1 MKKKI
6 FVIFFLFI
14 GFNLNAQIIQENKIL
29 AKVGAQI
36 ITSVDLINEMKIIAI
51 LNKLDSNQINE
62 KQLKQNAM
70 QNLIRL
76 SIKKN
81 EIEKFKAN
89 AYSNK
94 EYEDNLKKILSS
106 LNLNFSQFNQVLEN
120 NFITYEYFKKR
131 FEVNLIWNGLIY
143 SIYKNQININ
153 PLELEAELQNIMS
166 RKSTIREYNL
176 SEIEF
181 ELDGKD
187 LKKRNIELLEVIKKQ
202 GFAKAVSI
210 FSISESNLNEGKIG
224 WINENSLSNLILQEL
239 KNLRKGELTK
249 PIIKGETFLILRIND
264 IKETSNVSNND
275 IEYINNLKNKI
286 MSRKKEE
293 KLNLFSRSHFT
304 RAENS
309 ILIELNE

>member
-1 MKKKI
+1 
-6 FVIFFLFI
+6 
-14 GFNLNAQIIQENKIL
+14 
-29 AKVGAQI
+29 
-36 ITSVDLINEMKIIAI
+36 MKIIAI

-76 SIKKN
+76 SIKN

-120 NFITYEYFKKR
+120 NFISYENFKKR

-153 PLELEAELQNIMS
+153 PLELESELQNIMS

-187 LKKRNIELLEVIKKQ
+187 LKKRNIELEVIKTR
-202 GFAKAVSI
+202 FAKAVAYLV
-210 FSISESNLNEGKIG
+210 F
-224 WINENSLSNLILQEL
+224 
-239 KNLRKGELTK
+239 
-249 PIIKGETFLILRIND
+249 
-264 IKETSNVSNND
+264 VSQ
-275 IEYINNLKNKI
+275 I
-286 MSRKKEE
+286 
-293 KLNLFSRSHFT
+293 
-304 RAENS
+304 
-309 ILIELNE
+309 